1 MFELV
6 ELAGYLIGFWLF
18 IFSEKFRGKIKK
30 EFKEGSFLKR
40 GMIVFEGIS
49 STFVSVI
56 LPAILIYY
64 AITA

>member
-1 MFELV
+1 VFERV
-6 ELAGYLIGFWLF
+6 EFAGYLIGFWLF
-18 IFSEKFRGKIKK
+18 IFSENFRGKIIK
-30 EFKEGSFLKR
+30 EYKEGSFLKR

-64 AITA
+64 AITD